1 MPYYQIKL
9 KAQYIVLQWQN
20 LSQDFQVCVVVVV
33 VVVVVILLFTKEL
46 NFFFIIP
53 GIIGLLCIFNV
64 NKVHAYLL
72 CVGLIIVMVTVL
84 IT

>member
-1 MPYYQIKL
+1 MPFYQIKV
-9 KAQYIVLQWQN
+9 KAHYILSQWQN
-20 LSQDFQVCVVVVV
+20 LSQDFQVCVVVIIIII
-33 VVVVVILLFTKEL
+33 ILFLTKEL
-46 NFFFIIP
+46 KFFFITP
-53 GIIGLLCIFNV
+53 GIVGLLCIFNV